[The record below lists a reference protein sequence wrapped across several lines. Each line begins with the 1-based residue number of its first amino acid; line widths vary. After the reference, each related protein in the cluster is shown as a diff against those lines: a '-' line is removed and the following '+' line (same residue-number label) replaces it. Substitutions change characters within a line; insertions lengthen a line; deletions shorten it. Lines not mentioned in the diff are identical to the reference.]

1 MYCFVTDIKETLA
14 VFSSGQKTSMP
25 AIMCCGVIVGGF
37 MLGVDQESLAGI
49 LFCLSDMH
57 LFFLINVAYIVI
69 EMTLL
74 VFDFF
79 TYHEMN

>member
-1 MYCFVTDIKETLA
+1 
-14 VFSSGQKTSMP
+14 
-25 AIMCCGVIVGGF
+25 
-37 MLGVDQESLAGI
+37 MLGVDQENLAGI

-79 TYHEMN
+79 TYHEVNLRGGIFLITLLYTVILLA